1 MYVVVRLTNFDDSRM
16 AKLFQHKEDAE
27 YFLQWD
33 WEDWFNDWA
42 DPLGG
47 IEVDEDLSYHE
58 DDYSILS
65 AEDGDRVEWYI
76 IPVEEGR

>member
-16 AKLFQHKEDAE
+16 AKLFRHKEDAE

-33 WEDWFNDWA
+33 WEDWFNDWT

-47 IEVDEDLSYHE
+47 IDVDKDLSYHE
-58 DDYSILS
+58 DDYAILS